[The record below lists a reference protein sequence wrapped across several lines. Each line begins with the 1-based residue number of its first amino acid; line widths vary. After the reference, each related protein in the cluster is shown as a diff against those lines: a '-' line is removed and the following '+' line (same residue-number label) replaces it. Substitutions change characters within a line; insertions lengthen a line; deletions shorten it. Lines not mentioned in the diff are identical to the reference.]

1 MSNDKLPDAVA
12 SVGSVGAV
20 AQRDEVPAAKAA
32 TAPTAA
38 KKDVLASG
46 QSALDDRT
54 RRAAAAFRRRKLKVW
69 GARLLLTV
77 IVIGGWQLFTSVG
90 WVDPFFYAQPSGIWN
105 RLWDYFQNGT
115 EFGSYPA
122 QIETTMQ
129 EALYGFLIGTGVG
142 IVVGVALGL
151 NRFLAEVL
159 DPFIKVV
166 NAIPRIVLGSIF
178 IVAFGIGLT
187 PKVLL
192 AAVLVFFIVFFNAF
206 QGVREVDRNVLN
218 NAKVLGASRWHVIRH
233 VILPSAMTWI
243 LASLHSAFGFAIVG
257 AVVGEVLGAQKGL
270 GLLIKSAQGNFDP
283 YGVFAN
289 MFVIAAL
296 VLIVEFV
303 IERVERRLMAW
314 RPKTQSETV
323 LV

>member
-1 MSNDKLPDAVA
+1 VN
-12 SVGSVGAV
+12 
-20 AQRDEVPAAKAA
+20 
-32 TAPTAA
+32 T
-38 KKDVLASG
+38 
-46 QSALDDRT
+46 
-54 RRAAAAFRRRKLKVW
+54 RKLGNGGKLVKARKLVSAHRLVNARTVKVW
-69 GARLLLTV
+69 AARIGLAV
-77 IVIGGWQLFTSVG
+77 IVVGGWQLFTAAG
-90 WVDPFFYAQPSGIWN
+90 WVDKFFYAQPSGIWN
-105 RLWDYFQNGT
+105 RLWDYFENGT
-115 EFGSYPA
+115 EFGSYPQ

-129 EALYGFLIGTGVG
+129 EALYGFLLGTAVG

-151 NRFLAEVL
+151 NRFLAQVL

-166 NAIPRIVLGSIF
+166 NAIPRIVLGAIF
-178 IVAFGIGLT
+178 VVAFGVGIT

-233 VILPSAMTWI
+233 VTLPSAMTWI
-243 LASLHSAFGFAIVG
+243 IASLHSAFGFAIVG
-257 AVVGEVLGAQKGL
+257 AVVGEVLGAQHGL

-283 YGVFAN
+283 DGVFAN

-303 IERVERRLMAW
+303 IERVERRLLAW
-314 RPKTQSETV
+314 RPKTQAESV

>member
-1 MSNDKLPDAVA
+1 MHSPNDSGTFDGLAAAAEAARPARTPALTSRDDKVA
-12 SVGSVGAV
+12 A
-20 AQRDEVPAAKAA
+20 
-32 TAPTAA
+32 
-38 KKDVLASG
+38 G
-46 QSALDDRT
+46 QQALDERT
-54 RRAAAAFRRRKLKVW
+54 QRATVAFRRRKVKVW
-69 GARLLLTV
+69 AARALLAVV
-77 IVIGGWQLFTSVG
+77 IIGGWQLFTAQG
-90 WVDPFFYAQPSGIWN
+90 WVDKFYYAQPSGIWN
-105 RLWDYFQNGT
+105 RLWDYFENGT
-115 EFGSYPA
+115 EFGSYPK

-129 EALYGFLIGTGVG
+129 EALYGFLLGVG
-142 IVVGVALGL
+142 VGVVMGVALGL
-151 NRFLAEVL
+151 NRFMAQVL

-178 IVAFGIGLT
+178 AVIFGLGMT

-192 AAVLVFFIVFFNAF
+192 AAVLVFFVVFFNAF

-257 AVVGEVLGAQKGL
+257 AVVGELLGAQEGL
-270 GLLIKSAQGNFDP
+270 GLLIKSAQNNFDP

-296 VLIVEFV
+296 VLVVEFV
-303 IERVERRLMAW
+303 IERIERRLMAW
-314 RPKTQSETV
+314 RPKTQAESV